1 MLKPLVQDTYH
12 WRVESEIF
20 STLNEF
26 WGFHQTTDHKNKFE
40 SGGEKLGFIENV
52 SPTHKWCKRVENY
65 TVPVSEHFF
74 WIGFL
79 LTQSLF
85 TWKIP
90 LAVFPPAM
98 KLLCSA
104 YIPLPELK
112 NSGDH
117 SDCFSFGQILSAS
130 CILLLLD
137 SLTLIHQQTFFSG
150 LPLLHSEGDLQRVW
164 RKQGKERER
173 WLETSERGS
182 EELGTIVFENCV
194 TLLNGPCLIFHLAAL
209 WLNCKL
215 KMTWAH

>member
-1 MLKPLVQDTYH
+1 MLVQQSGGGKLQVGAERDGEKQSCSKFQSQTGKLARFVWFHIESMLKPLVQDTYH
-12 WRVESEIF
+12 WRAESEIF

-52 SPTHKWCKRVENY
+52 SPTHKWCKGVEDY
-65 TVPVSEHFF
+65 TVLVSEHFF

-79 LTQSLF
+79 LTQPLF

-98 KLLCSA
+98 KLSCSA

-137 SLTLIHQQTFFSG
+137 SLTLIHQQTFFLACLFRTVRG
-150 LPLLHSEGDLQRVW
+150 IF
-164 RKQGKERER
+164 
-173 WLETSERGS
+173 RGS
-182 EELGTIVFENCV
+182 EESKGRKENDD
-194 TLLNGPCLIFHLAAL
+194 
-209 WLNCKL
+209 
-215 KMTWAH
+215 